1 MKIERFLAIGMSS
14 WLSFTVPPLIAADE
28 ILFEENFNDDGEG
41 TRYTSEGR
49 FVSEIPD
56 HAANGISAD
65 QEGPVYWGLNSE
77 VSVVGVPS
85 ETPARRAV
93 VAWHHELTAES
104 VTEDGLEMMDATIA
118 WLTKDKANLRVL
130 FSPAPAGDGDTLLVD
145 RLVANGAT
153 ITDDDVAGAVP
164 AESSFDLVI
173 HSSNGANPSRFT
185 NYKVPYLTYNG
196 PDHDDELVTTI
207 GPTETRNLGDI
218 TVADPD
224 HPAAAGKTGEISFFT
239 GEVILDFPGTGV
251 PDGSSTVATYP
262 IVDVPPITSLADIDP
277 MVAGAVETVV
287 DEGTIPVADMDS
299 GNSGNFSGNGGDNEV
314 PGNPV
319 GSFATVATGTFNVK
333 EAGTFGIACWVAG
346 GARLRIDLDGNG
358 IDDGDTVITQDTPEF
373 LDVVVE
379 GTSNYADVAFPAV
392 GEYAFE
398 WVAYSPTLDFGSE
411 LFFTFVAGADQREP
425 LDDQNV
431 WAPLADWEALGIDSL
446 FLNLNGE
453 IAVTKYEQ
461 PSQVIENRPLI
472 VAING
477 PDEGGQVFG
486 GGAFIDF
493 EGTGFFAGAALN
505 KFAAEVSP
513 KSVTLNPV
521 DVTGETGLKLRM
533 LVAASTLD
541 FETSDFFDVKI
552 DPDNSGSFQD
562 LIHFTAPSGNDKF
575 FSDGTTD
582 LNIALKE
589 ITYDIPDGATNLVI
603 RIEAEATWW
612 NEIVAFDYIR
622 VVKEVPDPVEPSL
635 PPLDLLVLGADDTGE
650 TGADANVLTFL
661 RESFGADNIRY
672 ANSGSTNGS
681 ETADVI
687 IMSSTFGSG
696 SVRSKFHNSAVPI
709 LNWEEAIMD
718 ASADGEFGQ
727 SAVPMMKSTD
737 TTQIALHDHPIA
749 GDLGG
754 MTIDLFTGGE
764 TLGSSE
770 LSAGTT
776 SVGDGVGGAVDGL
789 SMLFVTDAGGEV
801 AAGAGV
807 TDNLSPARRVAFPMT
822 DATFDMLTNDGK
834 QLFLNSI
841 LWAAGEI
848 GGDSRADVVAI
859 SDGALTGQTVVD
871 FGTLLGDSSFEFSFF
886 AVKGGASTAIA
897 GNATWGLKLDQWNE
911 QGLIGLT
918 EFGVADHVF
927 TALDGKSVA
936 SPFDREVHVVI
947 VNDAAAGEA
956 RLYIDGEQVGT
967 WAGDFVLG
975 GEVSVMAA
983 QVESPIDP
991 FGEGSTMN
999 GWATY
1004 NEALT
1009 AEQIA
1014 ALATTPFPE
1023 GDGGPGPELM
1033 DLTNVQRTAN
1043 GFSFSLTE
1051 GVTADIEYSTD
1062 LTGWDVIAPG
1072 TSGTYEDTDAGR
1084 LAEPSGYY
1092 RGIQN

>member
-1 MKIERFLAIGMSS
+1 MKIERFITIGVLSWLAI
-14 WLSFTVPPLIAADE
+14 TVPSLIAADE

-49 FVSEIPD
+49 LVAEKPAHEALAIV
-56 HAANGISAD
+56 D

-77 VSVVGVPS
+77 VSLVGVPS
-85 ETPARRAV
+85 LTAARRAV

-145 RLVANGAT
+145 RLVAKGAT

-164 AESSFDLVI
+164 AAGSFDLVI

-185 NYKVPYLTYNG
+185 NYPVPYLTYNG

-207 GPTETRNLGDI
+207 GLSETRNLGDI
-218 TVADPD
+218 TVANPD
-224 HPAAAGKTGEISFFT
+224 HPAAAGKTGELSFFT
-239 GEVILDFPGTGV
+239 GEVTLDFPGTGV
-251 PDGSSTVATYP
+251 PDGSTTVATYP
-262 IVDVPPITSLADIDP
+262 IVDVPPVTSLADIEA
-277 MVAGAVETVV
+277 MIAGDVETVV

-299 GNSGNFSGNGGDNEV
+299 GNQGSFSGNGGDNPV
-314 PGNPV
+314 PGSPI

-333 EAGTFGIACWVAG
+333 EAGTFGMALWVAG

-358 IDDGDTVITQDTPEF
+358 IDDGDTVITQDTPAF
-373 LDVVVE
+373 DVDGVID
-379 GTSNYADVAFPAV
+379 GTSNYADVAFPTV
-392 GEYAFE
+392 GDYAFE
-398 WVAYSPTLDFGSE
+398 WVAYSPTVDFGSE
-411 LFFTFVAGADQREP
+411 VFFTFVSGADQREP
-425 LDDQNV
+425 LDDQSA

-446 FLNLNGE
+446 PLNLNGE

-477 PDEGGQVFG
+477 PEEEGQVFG

-505 KFAAEVSP
+505 KFEGAVSP
-513 KSVTLNPV
+513 KTVTFNPV

-541 FETSDFFDVKI
+541 FETSDFLDVRI
-552 DPDNSGSFQD
+552 DPNNSGSFQD

-582 LNIALKE
+582 LNIALRE
-589 ITYDIPDGATNLVI
+589 ITYDIPDGATDLVI
-603 RIEAEATWW
+603 RIEAETTWW

-622 VVKEVPDPVEPSL
+622 VVKEVADPVEPSL

-672 ANSGSTNGS
+672 ANSDSTDGS
-681 ETADVI
+681 EAADVI

-696 SVRSKFHNSAVPI
+696 SVRGKFHNAAVPI
-709 LNWEEAIMD
+709 LNWEEAVMD

-727 SAVPMMKSTD
+727 SVAVMTKSAD
-737 TTQIALHDHPIA
+737 TTQMALGDHPVA
-749 GDLGG
+749 GDLAGT
-754 MTIDLFTGGE
+754 TIDFLTGGE
-764 TLGSSE
+764 TLGSAE

-807 TDNLSPARRVAFPMT
+807 TDNVSPARRVAFPIT
-822 DATFDMLTNDGK
+822 DATFDTLTDDGK
-834 QLFLNSI
+834 QLFLNAI

-848 GGDSRADVVAI
+848 GGDPRVDAVAI
-859 SDGALTGQTVVD
+859 SDGALTGQSVVD
-871 FGTLLGDSSFEFSFF
+871 FGTLLGDSSYEFSFL
-886 AVKGGASTAIA
+886 AVKDGASTAIT
-897 GNATWGLKLDQWNE
+897 GNSTWGLKLDQWNE
-911 QGLIGLT
+911 QGVFGLT
-918 EFGVADHVF
+918 EFGVADHLF
-927 TALDGKSVA
+927 TALDGKSVD
-936 SPFDREVHVVI
+936 SVFDREVHVVI

-956 RLYIDGEQVGT
+956 RLFVDGEQVGT
-967 WAGDFVLG
+967 WAGTFVLG

-983 QVESPIDP
+983 QVAAPIDP
-991 FGEGSTMN
+991 FGAGSIMN

-1014 ALATTPFPE
+1014 TLVTAPFPV
-1023 GDGGPGPELM
+1023 GPVNGPVLT
-1033 DLTNVQRTAN
+1033 DLTDVQRSVS
-1043 GFSFSLTE
+1043 GFSFSITE
-1051 GVTADIEYSTD
+1051 GVTADIEYSSD
-1062 LTGWDVIAPG
+1062 FMGWKVIANG
-1072 TSGTYEDTDAGR
+1072 ATGTYEDTNAGR
-1084 LAEPSGYY
+1084 LGASSGYY
-1092 RGIQN
+1092 RAIQN